1 MMSTLLKQVR
11 AIDPIAQTDQIQ
23 DVWLDHGKLKAIGA
37 SIDRYPPETEVH
49 DGRGLIVAPGLVDLY
64 SQSGEPGF
72 EERETLES
80 LVCAARAGG
89 FIRVG
94 VLPTTN
100 PPIDNPAT
108 VSLLTGK
115 APQSLGVQLSF
126 WGALTQGA
134 KGQQMN
140 ELAELASVGV
150 VGFSDGLAIANLLLL
165 RRLLEYAGPL
175 GKPVAIWPL
184 AVDLATNGVMREG
197 LMSTQ
202 LGLPGIPAAAETAAL
217 AALLELVA
225 QTQTHVHVM
234 RVSTARSVQLIQE
247 AKESG
252 LPVTA
257 STSWMHLLLDTESI
271 SSHHH
276 GDRRPSGQRADF
288 MYNLIPY
295 DPSFRL
301 MAPLGNPEDREALIG
316 GVSQGAIDAIA
327 IDHTPY
333 TYEEKTVGF
342 ETAPAG
348 AIGLELAL
356 PLLWQGLVET
366 GELSAVQLWRSLSTH
381 PALCLHQTPPSFDV
395 GQPAELIVFD
405 PQVSWTPDN
414 TTLKS
419 LAANTPWLHQAL
431 QGRVIHRCD
440 VDRPST
446 PRSLTLT

>member
-1 MMSTLLKQVR
+1 MPPSPEHAMSTLLKQVR
-11 AIDPIAQTDQIQ
+11 AINPIAQTDQIQ
-23 DVWLDHGKLKAIGA
+23 DVWLDHGEIKAMGD
-37 SIDRYPPETEVH
+37 SIHEYPPETQVQ
-49 DGRGLIVAPGLVDLY
+49 DGQGLIVGPGLVDLY
-64 SQSGEPGF
+64 SQSGQPGF

-80 LVCAARAGG
+80 LVHAARAGG

-94 VLPTTN
+94 VLPTTD

-108 VSLLTGK
+108 VALLKGK
-115 APQSLGVQLSF
+115 TPQYLGVQLSF

-140 ELAELASVGV
+140 ELGELAGAGV
-150 VGFSDGLAIANLLLL
+150 VGFSDGQAIANLLLL

-184 AVDLATNGVMREG
+184 AVDLAADGVMREG
-197 LMSTQ
+197 HVSTR

-225 QTQTHVHVM
+225 QTRTRVHIM

-247 AKESG
+247 AKEGG

-257 STSWMHLLLDTESI
+257 STPWMHLLLDTEAI
-271 SSHHH
+271 SSQNT
-276 GDRRPSGQRADF
+276 GGF
-288 MYNLIPY
+288 MPY

-301 MAPLGNPEDREALIG
+301 AAPLGNPEDREALIWG
-316 GVSQGAIDAIA
+316 IRQGVIDAIA

-342 ETAPAG
+342 ETAPMG

-356 PLLWQGLVET
+356 PLLWQGLVVT
-366 GELSAVQLWRSLSTH
+366 GELSAVQLWRSLSTY
-381 PALCLHQTPPSFDV
+381 PALCLNQTAPSLNI

-405 PQVSWTPDN
+405 PQVSWTPDR

-419 LAANTPWLHQAL
+419 LASNTPWLYHTL
-431 QGRVIHRCD
+431 QGRVMRRFD
-440 VDRPST
+440 VYPEIN
-446 PRSLTLT
+446 